1 MLCINTYISLSKI
14 SGNGLFSN
22 EFIEEG
28 RIIWEYMPLVDITYN
43 ISQWRKLQKE
53 LSKESFSV
61 IKNYAYKENDS
72 YIVCFDNAQFMN
84 HCGLEFNVA
93 NTKDLKSM
101 FATRDIQKGEELLCD
116 YFEYSDKDDHHR
128 LFLESGPKTISTNR

>member
-1 MLCINTYISLSKI
+1 MLCINTYICSSKI

-43 ISQWRKLQKE
+43 NSQWNKLEKE

-84 HCGLEFNVA
+84 HCGDEFNVA
-93 NTKDLKSM
+93 NTKDLKTM
-101 FATRDIQKGEELLCD
+101 FAIRDIQIGEEILCD
-116 YFEYSDKDDHHR
+116 YLEYSDKDDHHR
-128 LFLESGPKTISTNR
+128 VFLESGLRKASYY